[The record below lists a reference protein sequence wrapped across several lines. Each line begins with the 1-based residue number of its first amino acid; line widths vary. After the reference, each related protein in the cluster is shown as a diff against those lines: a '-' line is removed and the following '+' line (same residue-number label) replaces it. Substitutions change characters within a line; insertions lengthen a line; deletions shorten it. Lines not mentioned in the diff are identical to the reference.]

1 MRWAAV
7 TPAKAP
13 VNCARIYA
21 GVSRQAIPPSR
32 ASDSVTAGFRC
43 APEMGPNA
51 RMMAKRAAPV
61 TSMSAGVKK
70 DHVTPRQLRQ

>member
-1 MRWAAV
+1 
-7 TPAKAP
+7 
-13 VNCARIYA
+13 
-21 GVSRQAIPPSR
+21 
-32 ASDSVTAGFRC
+32 
-43 APEMGPNA
+43 MGPNA